1 MIAEVKR
8 WGNSMGIR
16 LTKNDLRE
24 NGINVGDLIKITIE
38 KVVPEDRVDLRG
50 IHTFQDYD
58 ERASENHDKYL
69 YGDKG

>member
-24 NGINVGDLIKITIE
+24 NGIGVGDMVKITIE
-38 KVVPEDRVDLRG
+38 KVVPEDGVDLSN
-50 IHTFQDYD
+50 IHTFKDSD
-58 ERASENHDKYL
+58 ERASENHDSYL